1 MAKNM
6 KYKGYYINR
15 KNFHA
20 LKRSIAMLQFV
31 VSKAKGRISK
41 RVLQENKTR
50 QIFRKTNIFYPLI
63 VRIRGLEIWK
73 NFRKIWL
80 ALFSCYLH
88 FEISPFALL
97 PKSSESGGT
106 VHIPLYLFHLLTN
119 I

>member
-50 QIFRKTNIFYPLI
+50 QIFRKTNISY
-63 VRIRGLEIWK
+63 VRFSE
-73 NFRKIWL
+73 NFEVLCFLVKP
-80 ALFSCYLH
+80 ALR
-88 FEISPFALL
+88 FALL
-97 PKSSESGGT
+97 PYWQRNS
-106 VHIPLYLFHLLTN
+106 N
-119 I
+119 IKYIF